1 MSAENLFMQ
10 SIILTVIGM
19 LVVYVFLTIM
29 IGVMNLLAW
38 LVKVLEKFFPQG
50 TPQTA
55 AAGADNALVA
65 VAIAAAQRFQSK

>member
-1 MSAENLFMQ
+1 MSAENLLVQ
-10 SIILTVIGM
+10 SLILTVIGM

-38 LVKVLEKFFPQG
+38 LVKVLEKYFPQD

-55 AAGADNALVA
+55 ATADNAILA
-65 VAIAAAQRFQSK
+65 VAIATAKRFQGK